1 MQNKVQGDYPLEVKF
16 VDEKRV
22 YLNFWDSI
30 YGNDV
35 CCQIKYG
42 KIFKFVHSPAQVEA
56 DEVKD
61 EPEIEDVFE
70 QKEISLTEFLELVQ
84 TSILEGSSNDG

>member
-16 VDEKRV
+16 VDGKRV

-30 YGNDV
+30 HGNDV
-35 CCQIKYG
+35 CCQIKDG
-42 KIFKFVHSPAQVEA
+42 KIFKFVYSPAQVEA

-61 EPEIEDVFE
+61 KSEIEDVFE